1 VDFNREIKIATGTAT
16 SAYLNLNSITTAPTV
31 GTPFSGYVLESVSY
45 ANANVA
51 GFVDL
56 LAQRD
61 GSEANIATLTNR
73 QIQMIVQVYGS
84 SSADFY
90 DNLNGLNS
98 AFQPYPSFASSDD
111 GFRALRFDQATVST
125 SAFSTGF
132 IPLYLNV
139 RPTSLP
145 VYNLNNDLVTPRT
158 SDRGVSTKA
167 AISLM
172 CKDPRKISQTAKTGT
187 LSVGSNTLTN
197 NGNYIAYPTITFVNT
212 GAQQTATISTSSWT
226 SVIVVAASAT
236 TILNSTTRAV
246 TVAGSLQ
253 MNYILDGT
261 TFLPNLYPGS
271 NVITLSSLT
280 NTTIT
285 YTFNEAWL

>member
-1 VDFNREIKIATGTAT
+1 VDFNRQINIATGTAT
-16 SAYLNLNSITTAPTV
+16 SAYLNLNSITTAPTF
-31 GTPFSGYVLESVSY
+31 GTPFSGYLTESVSY
-45 ANANVA
+45 ANTNVS
-51 GFVDL
+51 GFIDP

-61 GSEANIATLTNR
+61 GSEANIATLSNR

-84 SSADFY
+84 SAADFY
-90 DNLNGLNS
+90 DKLNGLNS

-125 SAFSTGF
+125 SSFSTGF

-139 RPTSLP
+139 RPVNLP
-145 VYNLNNDLVTPRT
+145 TYNLKNDLVTPRT
-158 SDRGVSTKA
+158 DERGVSTKA
-167 AISLM
+167 AISLVA
-172 CKDPRKISQTAKTGT
+172 KDPRKINQNAKTGT
-187 LSVGSNTLTN
+187 LAIGSNTLTN
-197 NGNYIAYPTITFVNT
+197 NGNYVAYPTITFVNT
-212 GAQQTATISTSSWT
+212 GSQQTATISTSSWT
-226 SVIVVAASAT
+226 SVIVIAASAT
-236 TILNSTTRAV
+236 TILNSTTRSV

-261 TFLPNLYPGS
+261 TSLPNLYSGS
-271 NVITLSSLT
+271 NAITLSSLT